1 MQINSKIRNLNL
13 PSVPGEEDYV
23 ARISQLPLSL
33 DEFKSISG
41 MADYIGVTPGIQES
55 YRLLQCSCW

>member
-23 ARISQLPLSL
+23 GGFPSSLSL

-41 MADYIGVTPGIQES
+41 MA
-55 YRLLQCSCW
+55 